1 MVEVEEGLP
10 VGWLV
15 GVCVG
20 VLLSVVFSRVTESL
34 DVIMLG
40 SCQFERLPYLVPV
53 YQIVVK
59 FCLRYR
65 RSLYY
70 VLLFL
75 KLSLSPKET
84 QTVLK
89 ALVSWCRLE
98 RVTWLGIARNAG
110 GRGLRLCLLSP
121 DTRVRDLSWH

>member
-1 MVEVEEGLP
+1 MVEVEEGLL

-20 VLLSVVFSRVTESL
+20 VLLSVVFSCVTESL

-89 ALVSWCRLE
+89 ALVSWCNCLQIGE
-98 RVTWLGIARNAG
+98 GYLVGHSQECWGKGTEALSFVT
-110 GRGLRLCLLSP
+110 
-121 DTRVRDLSWH
+121 

>member
-65 RSLYY
+65 RSLTILC
-70 VLLFL
+70 VVV
-75 KLSLSPKET
+75 PE
-84 QTVLK
+84 
-89 ALVSWCRLE
+89 ALIVSQGNPNCPQG
-98 RVTWLGIARNAG
+98 LG
-110 GRGLRLCLLSP
+110 
-121 DTRVRDLSWH
+121 